1 MKISHLSAALCL
13 ALVGSVCLAADHR
26 DGTLATGDPSADLND
41 VYLFNNPNDPT
52 ELIVILTFHPDAPR
66 NARFSDAVEYRTF
79 FDNGA
84 SNGRNTV
91 TCTFPNNGTRVRCA
105 GLGDT
110 LLVEGPI
117 EQTVRN
123 GDIRVFAG
131 LRDDPFFFDSGA
143 FNRTR
148 ADVAPRFTNPGVNG
162 FGSFNTLIVAMG
174 IKHSRL
180 TGNGA
185 SPVLKVYSAS
195 NRVGDFGVS
204 PGHSGMWYDPA
215 NPGHGLVFQA
225 LGAGVTAPNAPRQMV
240 AYWAVYDGSGAQLNL
255 YGVGN
260 INGDSV
266 SIPVGS
272 DVNGRFPPASSA
284 GTQAVPFGTLD
295 VTFSSCSSATMN
307 VTPTRSGFA
316 PVSVP
321 LSRLTPIEDLPCTF
335 LRQGQI
341 DRNGRAAINTATI
354 NVLGPTNDLK
364 NAYNRAEDPSTWA
377 GLFQEE
383 MRANLAA
390 LDTLDGITGNGLLP
404 PATLAGVLV
413 DDRLIIDT
421 RIAACGA
428 YFAVETGSATQCGG
442 RTLEADVID
451 VSLGAIVG
459 PGVSD
464 NVARDD
470 EVLADFP
477 FVKGPR

>member
-1 MKISHLSAALCL
+1 MNVTRLSAAFCL
-13 ALVGSVCLAADHR
+13 ALAGSVCLAADHR
-26 DGTLATGDPSADLND
+26 DGALATGDPSADLND
-41 VYLFNNPNDPT
+41 VYLFNNPNDPS

-79 FDNGA
+79 IDNGA
-84 SNGRNTV
+84 ANGRNTV

-117 EQTVRN
+117 EQTTRN

-131 LRDDPFFFDSGA
+131 LRDDPFFFDVDA

-148 ADVAPRFTNPGVNG
+148 AAVAPRFTNPGVDG
-162 FGSFNTLIVAMG
+162 FASVNTLIVAMG

-180 TGNGA
+180 TNNGA
-185 SPVLKVYSAS
+185 NPILKVYGAS
-195 NRVGDFGVS
+195 NRIGDFGIS
-204 PGHSGMWYDPA
+204 PGHSGMWYDPN

-225 LGAGVTAPNAPRQMV
+225 LGAGVSAPNAPRQMV

-284 GTQAVPFGTLD
+284 GTQNVPFGTLD
-295 VTFSSCSSATMN
+295 VAFSSCNAATMN

-321 LSRLTPIEDLPCTF
+321 LTRLTPIEDLPCTF

-364 NAYNRAEDPSTWA
+364 NQYNRAEDPSTWA

-390 LDTLDGITGNGLLP
+390 LDTLDGISGNALLP

-428 YFAVETGSATQCGG
+428 YFAVEVGSTTQCGG
-442 RTLEADVID
+442 RTLQADVID

-464 NVARDD
+464 NVPLDD